1 MHFNC
6 RHLFFYLFS
15 SFMAKAELG
24 RKEEGS
30 NFTVLTIL
38 SQILKKKSKTRILK
52 TVLASTFMQKE
63 YM

>member
-6 RHLFFYLFS
+6 RHLFYLFL

-30 NFTVLTIL
+30 NFTVLNIL
-38 SQILKKKSKTRILK
+38 SQIKKKSKTLILK

-63 YM
+63 

>member
-6 RHLFFYLFS
+6 RDLFYLFL

-30 NFTVLTIL
+30 NFTVLNIL
-38 SQILKKKSKTRILK
+38 LQILNKSKTLILK

-63 YM
+63 